1 MVLKNPRIY
10 PKNPRMVQGWSK
22 DGPRIEGI
30 LGEKLLSIIN
40 KRKEDKFKFISYVSS
55 KDDPWDPRTQGYYIT
70 YFQKQKKSSF
80 FQTQSLISLTTY
92 IDMIN

>member
-1 MVLKNPRIY
+1 MVQGWSKDG
-10 PKNPRMVQGWSK
+10 PKKSKDLPQKSKDGPRMVQGWSK

-70 YFQKQKKSSF
+70 YFQKQKNLLFSRPRA
-80 FQTQSLISLTTY
+80 
-92 IDMIN
+92 